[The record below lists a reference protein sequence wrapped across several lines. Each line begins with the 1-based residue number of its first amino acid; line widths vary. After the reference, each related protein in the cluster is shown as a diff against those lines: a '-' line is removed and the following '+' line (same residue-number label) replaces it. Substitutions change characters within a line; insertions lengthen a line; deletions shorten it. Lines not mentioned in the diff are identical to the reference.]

1 MACAESGGIPVTS
14 ATVILLMASQN
25 RWYACLPLAW
35 LVWYEAV
42 IRGQAA
48 CVLRGI
54 NA

>member
-1 MACAESGGIPVTS
+1 MPLTS

-25 RWYACLPLAW
+25 RWYTCRPPAW

-48 CVLRGI
+48 SVLRGI